1 MAMGFKTII
10 FLLVL
15 LVGVPLLQIFL
26 SRRESKWPGLIL
38 PLLTFLYSLLM
49 ACSAVA
55 YNGEIP
61 WGAILASLILGNI
74 PTALLLV
81 IYFACREKLR
91 KRSELD
97 KISTAPLRLDVP
109 PTQPAVPFPETAAQ
123 TPPAADRQPK
133 TKLEH
138 LGDEVLAELAK
149 LMP

>member
-1 MAMGFKTII
+1 MARVTISLV

-15 LVGVPLLQIFL
+15 LVGIVLLQIFL
-26 SRRESKWPGLIL
+26 SKREGRWPGLIL

-74 PTALLLV
+74 PTVILLA
-81 IYFACREKLR
+81 IYAACREKFH

-97 KISTAPLRLDVP
+97 KMQIKDL
-109 PTQPAVPFPETAAQ
+109 
-123 TPPAADRQPK
+123 
-133 TKLEH
+133 
-138 LGDEVLAELAK
+138 
-149 LMP
+149 